1 LRCSYLI
8 ILVLLVSLFFGVN
21 SAFADVQNLLGTS
34 HGFEISL
41 TFSDEKVSGTITSE
55 NHAINLDNAKI
66 MERKSGFLILDRQ
79 NDLKILLMQKS
90 TENYLVIVKINSDD
104 LQTKLR
110 FIASSDNIIKN
121 TTQRNL
127 FDAMKQKQAEL
138 QKEKLGNLT
147 FKELQLLEKQKAIDG
162 ALKIHDDRVK
172 RIAEELAS
180 KTFGDRTQ
188 SILDK
193 FKKSQEL
200 TGMGLVVVETK
211 DVTETT
217 STETTSTTF
226 NKPIKVFFSVPHHQ
240 EWKRVL
246 IYEILVTDDVGHRY
260 DSLYNSFVGNPL
272 SDVDVSGMIKN
283 PEGVTIQQ
291 FNGITDSFGEYLGTY
306 LIPDQSTTRG
316 EYVISADAVQTF
328 EDGTI
333 EESSGSGTFFV
344 FPSSSGSSNQPPIS
358 NAGPDQV
365 AIVQG
370 SLVTLDGSGSSD
382 PNADSITYSW
392 TQTGGVAVI
401 GLSSNT
407 ATSPTFTAPAA
418 TTVVVFQLTV
428 TDTKSE
434 TSTDSVSIS
443 VD

>member
-1 LRCSYLI
+1 LRGSYLI

-121 TTQRNL
+121 TGQRNL

-172 RIAEELAS
+172 RIAEE
-180 KTFGDRTQ
+180 
-188 SILDK
+188 
-193 FKKSQEL
+193 
-200 TGMGLVVVETK
+200 
-211 DVTETT
+211 
-217 STETTSTTF
+217 
-226 NKPIKVFFSVPHHQ
+226 
-240 EWKRVL
+240 
-246 IYEILVTDDVGHRY
+246 
-260 DSLYNSFVGNPL
+260 
-272 SDVDVSGMIKN
+272 
-283 PEGVTIQQ
+283 
-291 FNGITDSFGEYLGTY
+291 
-306 LIPDQSTTRG
+306 
-316 EYVISADAVQTF
+316 
-328 EDGTI
+328 
-333 EESSGSGTFFV
+333 
-344 FPSSSGSSNQPPIS
+344 
-358 NAGPDQV
+358 
-365 AIVQG
+365 
-370 SLVTLDGSGSSD
+370 
-382 PNADSITYSW
+382 
-392 TQTGGVAVI
+392 
-401 GLSSNT
+401 
-407 ATSPTFTAPAA
+407 
-418 TTVVVFQLTV
+418 
-428 TDTKSE
+428 
-434 TSTDSVSIS
+434 
-443 VD
+443 

>member
-1 LRCSYLI
+1 MSLRGSYLI
-8 ILVLLVSLFFGVN
+8 ILVVCISLFFGVN
-21 SAFADVQNLLGTS
+21 SAFADVQKLLGTS

-41 TFSDEKVSGTITSE
+41 TFSDGKVSGTITSE
-55 NHAINLDNAKI
+55 NHTINLDDIKVIEKNN
-66 MERKSGFLILDRQ
+66 RLLIFDKQ
-79 NDLKILLMQKS
+79 NDLKILSKQIRAEK
-90 TENYLVIVKINSDD
+90 YLVIVKINSDD
-104 LQTKLR
+104 IQTKLR
-110 FIASSDNIIKN
+110 FIVSSDNIIKN
-121 TTQRNL
+121 TNQRNL

-147 FKELQLLEKQKAIDG
+147 FKELQVLEKQKAVDS

-172 RIAEELAS
+172 RIAEELAR

-260 DSLYNSFVGNPL
+260 DSPYNSFVGNPL

-291 FNGITDSFGEYLGTY
+291 FNGITDSFGEYLGTF

-316 EYVISADAVQTF
+316 EYVISADAEKTF
-328 EDGTI
+328 KDGTI
-333 EESSGSGTFFV
+333 EKSSGSDTFFV
-344 FPSSSGSSNQPPIS
+344 FPISGGSAAQQTIEEPFDGTLADSL
-358 NAGPDQV
+358 AMT
-365 AIVQG
+365 A
-370 SLVTLDGSGSSD
+370 SLVCT
-382 PNADSITYSW
+382 
-392 TQTGGVAVI
+392 
-401 GLSSNT
+401 
-407 ATSPTFTAPAA
+407 PACP
-418 TTVVVFQLTV
+418 
-428 TDTKSE
+428 
-434 TSTDSVSIS
+434 
-443 VD
+443 